1 MTIYLGGIDMAN
13 VMIVEDEI
21 NIALGLETIVKSIKS
36 NIETTITG
44 YAKEALEMANLKSY
58 ELFLLDIQLNDYSGF
73 ELAKE
78 IRNIDMY
85 KLTPIV
91 FITAIP
97 TKELLAFKQIHCY
110 DYIVKPFS
118 EKEVIEVL
126 STIINYGIK
135 KEEYISF
142 NLRDYI
148 YRIKFDDIIYFE
160 VIQRKIKV
168 VTFKEQFELSNY
180 TLNRLQDTLTNDF
193 IRCHK
198 GYILNV
204 NYISSVDK
212 ANNCI
217 NLEEIDDII
226 PIGRKYK
233 DVIGGMVYESI

>member
-1 MTIYLGGIDMAN
+1 MAN
-13 VMIVEDEI
+13 IMIVEDEI
-21 NIALGLETIVKSIKS
+21 NIALGLEGIIKSINKD
-36 NIETTITG
+36 IETTITG
-44 YAKEALEMANLKSY
+44 YAKEALEIANSKTY

-78 IRNIDMY
+78 IRSIDKY

-118 EKEVIEVL
+118 EKEVMDVL
-126 STIINYGIK
+126 NTVINYGIK

-142 NLRDYI
+142 NLKNFI
-148 YRIKFDDIIYFE
+148 YRVKIDDIIYFE
-160 VIQRKIKV
+160 VVQRKIKV
-168 VTFKEQFELSNY
+168 VTVKEQFELSHY
-180 TLNRLQDTLTNDF
+180 TLSNLQDELIDDF

-198 GYILNV
+198 GYIVNI

-217 NLEEIDDII
+217 NLEEIDDKI

-233 DVIGGMVYESI
+233 DTLGGIAYESI

>member
-1 MTIYLGGIDMAN
+1 MAN
-13 VMIVEDEI
+13 VMIVEDED
-21 NIALGLETIVKSIKS
+21 NIALGLETIIKS
-36 NIETTITG
+36 FNKGIETTITG
-44 YAKEALEMANLKSY
+44 YAKEALKAANLKTY
-58 ELFLLDIQLNDYSGF
+58 ELFLLDIQLYDYSGF

-78 IRNIDMY
+78 IRNIDKY

-126 STIINYGIK
+126 STVINYGIK

-148 YRIKFDDIIYFE
+148 YRVKFDDIIYFE
-160 VIQRKIKV
+160 VIQRKVKV
-168 VTFKEQFELSNY
+168 VTVKEQFELSHY
-180 TLNRLQDTLTNDF
+180 TLNKLQDTLTNDF

-198 GYILNV
+198 GYIVNV

-212 ANNCI
+212 TNYCI
-217 NLEEIDDII
+217 NLEEIDDKI

-233 DVIGGMVYESI
+233 DVLGGMVYESI

>member
-1 MTIYLGGIDMAN
+1 MAN

-21 NIALGLETIVKSIKS
+21 NIALGLEGIIKSI
-36 NIETTITG
+36 NQDIEATITG
-44 YAKEALEMANLKSY
+44 YAKEALEMANSKTY

-78 IRNIDMY
+78 IRNIDKY

-118 EKEVIEVL
+118 EKEVMDVL
-126 STIINYGIK
+126 NTVINYGIK

-142 NLRDYI
+142 NLKNFI
-148 YRIKFDDIIYFE
+148 YRVKIDDIIYFE
-160 VIQRKIKV
+160 VVQRKIKV
-168 VTFKEQFELSNY
+168 VTVKEQFELSHY
-180 TLNRLQDTLTNDF
+180 TLSNLLDELTDDF

-198 GYILNV
+198 GYIVNI

-217 NLEEIDDII
+217 NLEETDDKI

-233 DVIGGMVYESI
+233 DTLGGIAYESI